1 MHCALQFWGGGVLSV
16 TSARFIGYGV
26 VRCYNDVNNAYLTPF
41 SLSDENIGKYIVREI
56 EEFIFPK

>member
-26 VRCYNDVNNAYLTPF
+26 GRWCNDVNNEYLAPF
-41 SLSDENIGKYIVREI
+41 PVSDEDTGKCIVNELKETI
-56 EEFIFPK
+56 YPE